1 MNNLGQPPRPR
12 RLGGSSGQSA
22 RGISPTRTGR
32 GGIVVAGS
40 RSTGARA
47 RKSIARPP
55 LLPVVTLT
63 ISAVVSALTL
73 ILAGRDATLLH
84 WIAAFI
90 GMIGSVLILGW
101 FRYVMNLRVSSG
113 NFSDWSYFGASTT
126 ARGILIMAWLLGMS
140 NLFLAVYEWA
150 RRFTETGI

>member
-1 MNNLGQPPRPR
+1 M
-12 RLGGSSGQSA
+12 
-22 RGISPTRTGR
+22 
-32 GGIVVAGS
+32 
-40 RSTGARA
+40 
-47 RKSIARPP
+47 
-55 LLPVVTLT
+55 LPVVILT
-63 ISAVVSALTL
+63 TCALVSALFL

-101 FRYVMNLRVSSG
+101 FRYEMNLRVSSG
-113 NFSDWSYFGASTT
+113 NFSDWSFFGASTT
-126 ARGILIMAWLLGMS
+126 AKGILLVAWLLGMS